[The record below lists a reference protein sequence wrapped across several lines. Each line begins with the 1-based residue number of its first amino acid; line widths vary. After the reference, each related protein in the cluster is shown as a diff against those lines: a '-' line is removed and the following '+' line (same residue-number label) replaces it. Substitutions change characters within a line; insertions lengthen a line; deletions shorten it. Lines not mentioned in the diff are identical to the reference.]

1 MAGLVAAV
9 IYDPEKRRDFSLLFR
24 LLVELPVELTHVL
37 GLDLNEEIVLII
49 RR

>member
-9 IYDPEKRRDFSLLFR
+9 IYDPEKRRDLSLLFR
-24 LLVELPVELTHVL
+24 LLVELPVELAHVL